1 MAQVRGVGDMANVIT
16 FKEGETLIEQ
26 GDQEAVAYLI
36 LSGWVEVHY
45 KRRGGHVDVSTLQA
59 GEIVGELSLAGLT
72 DHRTATVKALTDV
85 EVEVIDRGA
94 LIRLV
99 NGPGNRLTPLLGA
112 LFSRLQT
119 ALVEDDPDDLDD
131 TFVSYAKL
139 EGLNAPAKIS
149 LCNRPR
155 IVCRLPWVFG
165 AFRQPQSVTDLFRE
179 SRRVDVKLA
188 GCSQL
193 VRDEHIVIEQA
204 ASGGLQLRLAHHGDY
219 CELDDERVGYGKT
232 ESIVPLS
239 IGKHTLVFGDRSN
252 PFKYSLN
259 VMM

>member
-1 MAQVRGVGDMANVIT
+1 MANIMK
-16 FKEGETLIEQ
+16 FKEGSTLIEQ
-26 GDQEAVAYLI
+26 GDNDQVAYLI

-45 KRRGGHVDVSTLQA
+45 KRRDGHIDVSILQA

-119 ALVEDDPDDLDD
+119 ALVEDDPYDLDD

-139 EGLNAPAKIS
+139 EGLNGPAKIA
-149 LCNRPR
+149 LCNTPR

-179 SRRVDVKLA
+179 SKRVDVKLA

-193 VRDEHIVIEQA
+193 VRDEHIIIENSE
-204 ASGGLQLRLAHHGDY
+204 SGGLQLRLAHHGDY

-232 ESIVPLS
+232 EAIVPLPV
-239 IGKHTLVFGDRSN
+239 GKHTMKFGERTN
-252 PFKYSLN
+252 PFEFSLH
-259 VMM
+259 VLM